1 MGCINS
7 SPEIIISSVKIL
19 KNDARK
25 KLTKTK
31 KKIYDIIDFTFANR
45 EEDDDTF
52 HSSIEQSQKPIR
64 AKIGEKEF
72 IFL

>member
-1 MGCINS
+1 MGCVNS
-7 SPEIIISSVKIL
+7 SPEIIVSSVKIF

-25 KLTKTK
+25 NLTKTK
-31 KKIYDIIDFTFANR
+31 NKIYDITDFTFANK

-52 HSSIEQSQKPIR
+52 HSSIEQSQKSFR